1 MPYCRL
7 CNGTIDV
14 LRVLAVDDS
23 RINLMVAEKALNNA
37 GAHVTLA
44 ADGQQALQILK
55 AQPKGFDVVLM
66 DIQMPVMD

>member
-1 MPYCRL
+1 
-7 CNGTIDV
+7 
-14 LRVLAVDDS
+14 
-23 RINLMVAEKALNNA
+23 MVAEKALKNA